1 MSVYNIKRTWSP
13 FLPFSFCFV
22 FDFLV
27 TFSVKRHSLS
37 RKLAWTTSLTS
48 RWWTAMRMSR
58 VLHVIALAF
67 LRLLCMSTLWPV
79 GTSQTLEPVCT
90 PTLSLSFSGC
100 GVCLRMLL
108 PVYATQRSCHSPIS
122 SFQLT
127 CCSIISCKRICY
139 HLWLAHTQLLIKR
152 NKNVFIFK
160 TKFCKFFSLTFL
172 NACQTPSPG
181 CTREKMARW
190 EERESKREREETQ
203 KKERERQHN
212 L

>member
-13 FLPFSFCFV
+13 FLPFSFCLV

-27 TFSVKRHSLS
+27 TFSVNRHSLS

-48 RWWTAMRMSR
+48 RWWTAMRMNR

-152 NKNVFIFK
+152 NKKCIHFQDQVLQVFSPDLLE
-160 TKFCKFFSLTFL
+160 CKSDT
-172 NACQTPSPG
+172 QPWVHK
-181 CTREKMARW
+181 REDGKVRREREQERERRDT
-190 EERESKREREETQ
+190 EEREGKRA
-203 KKERERQHN
+203 
-212 L
+212 

>member
-1 MSVYNIKRTWSP
+1 MELTGLNVNNTHFPHFFI
-13 FLPFSFCFV
+13 F
-22 FDFLV
+22 FLV
-27 TFSVKRHSLS
+27 TFSVNRHSLS

-48 RWWTAMRMSR
+48 RWWTVMRMNR

-67 LRLLCMSTLWPV
+67 LRLLCMSTLWPALV
-79 GTSQTLEPVCT
+79 PTSQTLEPVFT

-139 HLWLAHTQLLIKR
+139 HLWLVHTQLSIKR
-152 NKNVFIFK
+152 NKNVFVFK
-160 TKFCKFFSLTFL
+160 NKPCKFFFPDFFECKSDTQPWVHKREM
-172 NACQTPSPG
+172 ARREERVSKRK
-181 CTREKMARW
+181 REKR
-190 EERESKREREETQ
+190 
-203 KKERERQHN
+203 
-212 L
+212 